1 MCGFVG
7 FFNETDDADF
17 NNKTVRAMADR
28 IVHRG
33 PDQDDYYVDSDVSLG
48 FRRLS
53 IIDLDGG
60 SQPILN
66 EDGTK
71 VIVFNGEIYNYKEL
85 RADLEKKGHIFKT
98 NTDTETILHG
108 YEEYGKDML
117 KNLRGMFAFVIW
129 DKKAKK
135 LFGAR
140 DIFGIKPF
148 FYFMKNGK
156 FMFGSEIKS
165 FLSNPAFEKEL
176 NRDRIPDYLCF
187 EYIPSE
193 ETLFKNVFKLEPA
206 SYFEYE
212 NGKFTT
218 GKYYV
223 MKYDVDNSKSLE
235 EWENIVDET
244 FRNSTA
250 AHCIADVEVGCFLS
264 GGVDSSYTVR
274 EVSKHNK
281 VKTFSVGYV
290 EEKYSELK
298 SAQEFAKTLGVD
310 NFSKKISADEYF
322 NIAPTVQYYMDEP
335 LPNPS
340 ALSLYF
346 LAKKASEQVKVV
358 LSGEG
363 ADELF
368 GGYYYY
374 TDPLEFEKYQHLP
387 LGLRKALA
395 SCAKLLPDGFHGK
408 RFLTRGAQD
417 LSEYYIRNNYVFNWK
432 ERSKVLSPDI
442 PAPDPAVYTKKY
454 FDRCKNEDGV
464 TQMQYVDM
472 QTWLV
477 QDILVKA
484 DRMSMANSLELRV
497 PFLDKE
503 MLKLAL
509 SIPTKYR
516 VTKDKAKIALRG
528 AALKQL
534 PEKTADMKKLGF
546 LTPLNDWLKQDKYY
560 NAVKASFEG
569 ETAGMFFN
577 RDYILR
583 LLEEHREGKAKNM
596 KKIWTVYS
604 FILWYDKY
612 FVEN

>member
-7 FFNETDDADF
+7 FFNEADDVEL

-28 IVHRG
+28 IAHRG
-33 PDQDDYYVDSDVSLG
+33 PDQDDYYVDSDISLG

-66 EDGTK
+66 ENGTK

-85 RADLEKKGHIFKT
+85 REDLEKKGHIFKT
-98 NTDTETILHG
+98 NTDTETLLHG

-148 FYFMKNGK
+148 FYFIKNSK

-193 ETLFKNVFKLEPA
+193 QTLFKNVYKLEPA

-212 NGKFTT
+212 NGRFTT
-218 GKYYV
+218 DKYYV

-244 FRNSTA
+244 FRSSAA

-290 EEKYSELK
+290 EEKYSELAA
-298 SAQEFAKTLGVD
+298 AQEFAKTLGVD

-322 NIAPTVQYYMDEP
+322 NIAPAVQYYMDEP

-374 TDPLEFEKYQHLP
+374 TDPLEFENYQRLP

-546 LTPLNDWLKQDKYY
+546 LTPLNDWIKQDKYY
-560 NAVKASFEG
+560 SEIKNAFEG

-577 RDYILR
+577 REYIMK
-583 LLEEHREGKAKNM
+583 LLNDHREGKAKNM

-612 FVEN
+612 FIEN

>member
-1 MCGFVG
+1 M
-7 FFNETDDADF
+7 
-17 NNKTVRAMADR
+17 
-28 IVHRG
+28 
-33 PDQDDYYVDSDVSLG
+33 
-48 FRRLS
+48 
-53 IIDLDGG
+53 
-60 SQPILN
+60 
-66 EDGTK
+66 
-71 VIVFNGEIYNYKEL
+71 
-85 RADLEKKGHIFKT
+85 
-98 NTDTETILHG
+98 
-108 YEEYGKDML
+108 
-117 KNLRGMFAFVIW
+117 
-129 DKKAKK
+129 
-135 LFGAR
+135 
-140 DIFGIKPF
+140 
-148 FYFMKNGK
+148 
-156 FMFGSEIKS
+156 
-165 FLSNPAFEKEL
+165 
-176 NRDRIPDYLCF
+176 
-187 EYIPSE
+187 
-193 ETLFKNVFKLEPA
+193 
-206 SYFEYE
+206 
-212 NGKFTT
+212 
-218 GKYYV
+218 
-223 MKYDVDNSKSLE
+223 
-235 EWENIVDET
+235 
-244 FRNSTA
+244 
-250 AHCIADVEVGCFLS
+250 
-264 GGVDSSYTVR
+264 
-274 EVSKHNK
+274 
-281 VKTFSVGYV
+281 
-290 EEKYSELK
+290 
-298 SAQEFAKTLGVD
+298 
-310 NFSKKISADEYF
+310 
-322 NIAPTVQYYMDEP
+322 
-335 LPNPS
+335 
-340 ALSLYF
+340 
-346 LAKKASEQVKVV
+346 
-358 LSGEG
+358 
-363 ADELF
+363 LF

-374 TDPLEFEKYQHLP
+374 TDPLEFEKYQRLP

-395 SCAKLLPDGFHGK
+395 SCAQLLPDGFHGK

-560 NAVKASFEG
+560 NVVKASFEG